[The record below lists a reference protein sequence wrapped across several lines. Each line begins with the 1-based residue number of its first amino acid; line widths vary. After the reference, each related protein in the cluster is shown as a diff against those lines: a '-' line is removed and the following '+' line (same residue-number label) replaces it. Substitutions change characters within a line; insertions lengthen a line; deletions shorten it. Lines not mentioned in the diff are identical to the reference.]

1 MRIVEFSLENYK
13 SYRKVG
19 PLRLERGFNVVV
31 GPNNA
36 GKTALLEGLTLQ
48 MAAHPH
54 RSLSTQPRASTPLD
68 QVSRASFTIAATGQE
83 STRRVADADAV
94 LYPRTFDPRSDLG
107 AGSAI
112 SWRNSRRAVD
122 GV

>member
-48 MAAHPH
+48 MAANPH
-54 RSLSTQPRASTPLD
+54 RSLSTLPRASTPLD
-68 QVSRASFTIAATGQE
+68 QVSRTSFTIAVTGHE
-83 STRRVADADAV
+83 VRDV
-94 LYPRTFDPRSDLG
+94 LLNQMQFYIPVPSDHPNPTP
-107 AGSAI
+107 AH
-112 SWRNSRRAVD
+112 
-122 GV
+122 